1 MGHMKRL
8 FESIYNE
15 DIMREEYYKKLYTE
29 DKLFFEKNGDDVELI
44 DIEKCEDPGM
54 GDDQHQNLSRKR

>member
-15 DIMREEYYKKLYTE
+15 EMMLEEYHIKIYSE
-29 DKLFFEKNGDDVELI
+29 DNMFFEKNGDDVELI
-44 DIEKCEDPGM
+44 GFEKYEDSGL
-54 GDDQHQNLSRKR
+54 GDDQPSNA

>member
-15 DIMREEYYKKLYTE
+15 EMMLEEYHKKLYIE
-29 DKLFFEKNGDDVELI
+29 DKMIFEKNGDDVELI
-44 DIEKCEDPGM
+44 GFEKYEDSGL
-54 GDDQHQNLSRKR
+54 GDDQPSNA

>member
-15 DIMREEYYKKLYTE
+15 EMMLEEQQQKLYIE
-29 DKLFFEKNGDDVELI
+29 ERMFFERNGDDVELI
-44 DIEKCEDPGM
+44 GFEKYEDSGL
-54 GDDQHQNLSRKR
+54 GDDQPSTA

>member
-15 DIMREEYYKKLYTE
+15 EMMLEEYHRKIYSE
-29 DKLFFEKNGDDVELI
+29 DNMFFEKNGDDVELI
-44 DIEKCEDPGM
+44 GFEKYEDSGT
-54 GDDQHQNLSRKR
+54 GDDLHQTLRRKR

>member
-44 DIEKCEDPGM
+44 DMKKYEDPGT
-54 GDDQHQNLSRKR
+54 GDGLHRNLSRKR

>member
-15 DIMREEYYKKLYTE
+15 EMMLEEYHKKLYSE
-29 DKLFFEKNGDDVELI
+29 DIEFFERNGDDVELI
-44 DIEKCEDPGM
+44 GFEKYEDSGL
-54 GDDQHQNLSRKR
+54 GDDQPSNA

>member
-15 DIMREEYYKKLYTE
+15 EMMLEDYHKKLYTE
-29 DKLFFEKNGDDVELI
+29 DKMVFEKNGDDVELI
-44 DIEKCEDPGM
+44 GFEKYEDSGL
-54 GDDQHQNLSRKR
+54 GDDQPSTA

>member
-15 DIMREEYYKKLYTE
+15 EMMLEKYHQKLDIKERM
-29 DKLFFEKNGDDVELI
+29 FFERNGDDVELI
-44 DIEKCEDPGM
+44 GFEKYEDSGL
-54 GDDQHQNLSRKR
+54 GDDQPSTA

>member
-29 DKLFFEKNGDDVELI
+29 DKLFFERNGDDVELI
-44 DIEKCEDPGM
+44 DMKKYEDPGT
-54 GDDQHQNLSRKR
+54 GDDLHRNLSRKR

>member
-15 DIMREEYYKKLYTE
+15 EMMLEEYHKKLYSE
-29 DKLFFEKNGDDVELI
+29 DIKFFERNGDDVELI
-44 DIEKCEDPGM
+44 GFEKYEDSGL
-54 GDDQHQNLSRKR
+54 GDDQPSNA